1 MPPNPAHSPLR
12 SLSPNPPHPM
22 NPTPET
28 LSDALGLAHGFAAD
42 HDPSEIPGNPRDKL
56 AMILDLPALQIPPT
70 CVLAYFD
77 GLQDGRDYRR
87 ELDSLGAL

>member
-1 MPPNPAHSPLR
+1 MK
-12 SLSPNPPHPM
+12 
-22 NPTPET
+22 PTPES

-42 HDPSEIPGNPRDKL
+42 HDPSQIPGNPSVKL
-56 AMILDLPALQIPPT
+56 SLVLDCQPLEVPAA

-77 GLQDGRDYRR
+77 GLLDGRDYRR